1 MLSGVCVFVIWWYP
15 MVSVVICSIT
25 FLSTE
30 GYYSSIFYI
39 FQCFT
44 WNIFNFIF
52 FDPGNVSRETLP
64 GTDCQKIIFASLL
77 KNLNFFESSDFFLLD
92 VKDTPPGFLSPY
104 LPSRNFTISW
114 QGHTRFWRAEK
125 RSCCFKALANTQ
137 SIACG
142 LFIAWTHFCSGKTAC
157 TWLWWIF
164 VWFLVF
170 ETQTGWRPSR
180 RKGQKAPER
189 HAVRRVCS
197 CQLMV
202 AAYGL
207 FDILILSM
215 FHVKH
220 WQAVSQ
226 QAYQYPQPSAPD
238 AAQGQC
244 HIL

>member
-15 MVSVVICSIT
+15 MVSEGIHSIT

-77 KNLNFFESSDFFLLD
+77 ENLNFFESSDF
-92 VKDTPPGFLSPY
+92 SY
-104 LPSRNFTISW
+104 
-114 QGHTRFWRAEK
+114 
-125 RSCCFKALANTQ
+125 
-137 SIACG
+137 
-142 LFIAWTHFCSGKTAC
+142 C
-157 TWLWWIF
+157 TWKTPLLGFFHRIF
-164 VWFLVF
+164 LPV
-170 ETQTGWRPSR
+170 TS
-180 RKGQKAPER
+180 
-189 HAVRRVCS
+189 
-197 CQLMV
+197 

-220 WQAVSQ
+220 WQAVSRR
-226 QAYQYPQPSAPD
+226 AYQHPQPSDPD
-238 AAQGQC
+238 AAQGRC
-244 HIL
+244 HNL